1 MDYFYKMYFQS
12 KTLELKKYYLDLYL
26 KSYFKNVKE
35 DTTNFLNEYLNREVS
50 NYDITVD
57 KIIYNFETK
66 NFNFINNIK

>member
-1 MDYFYKMYFQS
+1 MYFQS

>member
-1 MDYFYKMYFQS
+1 MEYFYKMYFQS

>member
-1 MDYFYKMYFQS
+1 MEYFYKMYFQS

-35 DTTNFLNEYLNREVS
+35 DTSNFLNEYLNREVS